1 MRLTKPALFE
11 SQLKMNRILIYFGF
25 IFFLLSCKSIDED
38 KTVVEF
44 QIANITTNEITISN
58 GFQDYQHKIKSNSK
72 GTVTLADTLSLPFSG
87 YYNLF
92 FNRNSIPIYLRR
104 GTKTKIQIDPYF
116 YNKISYSGDSKEE
129 NEYLLKK
136 LKLKKAFNERPIFT
150 KKEAEFLEELFKY
163 KKNIVQSLNDADV
176 QADFKKQE
184 IKQIDYEIASQQ
196 LLYPKIHTN
205 LKGDYPDLSDDFYK
219 NLNSLDFTDT
229 LSYSL
234 SHTGRYPSMVNFYY
248 EKLAMDKRK
257 EYGNN
262 VVLAYLREI
271 DKDFPN
277 GDVKDDLFRRKMI
290 YGLKQ
295 GPNLDNIFNLY
306 KNSLRKQEY
315 IDAITEQY
323 LALKNLHI
331 GNEAPNFALES
342 LNDEIISLESLR
354 GKNVY
359 IDVWATWCGPCIK
372 ELPAFKRMAEKYEDI
387 EFVSISIDRKK
398 DYERWKRVIKKYGLT
413 NTQLIAYDNSD
424 FQKHYAVVEIP
435 RYILIDKE
443 GKIVSLD
450 APKPS
455 NVDFERVLN

>member
-1 MRLTKPALFE
+1 MRLTKPAHFE
-11 SQLKMNRILIYFGF
+11 PQLKMKRILIYFGF
-25 IFFLLSCKSIDED
+25 IFFLLSCESIDED

-44 QIANITTNEITISN
+44 QIANITTEKIQISN
-58 GFQDYQHKIKSNSK
+58 RFYEYQQKIKSNSK
-72 GTVTLADTLSLPFSG
+72 GTATLVDTLSLPSSG

-104 GTKTKIQIDPYF
+104 GTKTEIQIDPYF

-136 LKLKKAFNERPIFT
+136 LKLKKAFNERPIFA

-176 QADFKKQE
+176 QADFRKQE
-184 IKQIDYEIASQQ
+184 IKEIDYEIASQQ
-196 LLYPKIHTN
+196 LLYPKIHAN
-205 LKGDYPDLSDDFYK
+205 LKGAYPDLSDDFYK
-219 NLNSLDFTDT
+219 NLTSLNFTDT
-229 LSYSL
+229 LNYSF
-234 SHTGRYPSMVNFYY
+234 SQTRRYPSMVKYYY
-248 EKLAMDKRK
+248 EKTAKDKRK

-262 VVLAYLREI
+262 VILAYLREI

-277 GDVKDDLFRRKMI
+277 GDVKDDLFRHMMI
-290 YGLKQ
+290 YDLKK
-295 GPNLDNIFNLY
+295 GPNLDNIYNTY
-306 KNSLRKQEY
+306 KNVLRNQEY
-315 IDAITEQY
+315 IDNITAQY
-323 LALKNLHI
+323 MALKNLHI
-331 GNEAPNFALES
+331 GEEAPNFALES
-342 LNDEIISLESLR
+342 LNDEIISLESFK

-387 EFVSISIDRKK
+387 EFVSISIDKK
-398 DYERWKRVIKKYGLT
+398 EHYEKWKRVIKKYGLT
-413 NTQLIAYDNSD
+413 NTQLIAYDKSD
-424 FQKHYAVVEIP
+424 FQKQYGFVEIP